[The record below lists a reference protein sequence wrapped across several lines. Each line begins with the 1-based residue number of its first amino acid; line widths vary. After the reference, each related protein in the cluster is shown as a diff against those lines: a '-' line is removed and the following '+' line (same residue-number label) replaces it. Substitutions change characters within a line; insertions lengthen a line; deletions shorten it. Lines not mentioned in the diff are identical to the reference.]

1 MNRAWVTSLTI
12 AGVVGTGG
20 AAMAGLTD
28 SGTAP
33 LDPAP
38 AALIAAAVIGDTT
51 STTAP
56 SASVITYQVGPA
68 GTITISYSATGATVT
83 EATPAAGWTVTGA
96 SAVGNHVEILFTDA
110 AQTVTF
116 GADLVNGEL
125 VPAVSSMPVAGAPT
139 PAPIAVTVIG
149 SSSTPTGTQPTLP
162 APAVAP
168 TVAPTMPAAPPSS
181 SSSYDDDN
189 DDDTITTAVPATAPS
204 ASATTSPS
212 GAGHEDDDEY
222 EDHDDDH
229 DDEGDD
235 D

>member
-1 MNRAWVTSLTI
+1 M
-12 AGVVGTGG
+12 
-20 AAMAGLTD
+20 
-28 SGTAP
+28 
-33 LDPAP
+33 
-38 AALIAAAVIGDTT
+38 
-51 STTAP
+51 
-56 SASVITYQVGPA
+56 VGPRQPHNPPVGGLIGRFA
-68 GTITISYSATGATVT
+68 VADQGRQPGRVDRFGAQG
-83 EATPAAGWTVTGA
+83 AMQGYGFLPARHHRGRIVTGA

-125 VPAVSSMPVAGAPT
+125 IPAVSSMPVAGAPT

-149 SSSTPTGTQPTLP
+149 SSSTPPGTQPTLP

-168 TVAPTMPAAPPSS
+168 TVTPTMPAAPPSS

-222 EDHDDDH
+222 EDHDDDDHDDEYDDHDDDH